1 MKGRSEVG
9 RIRHSG
15 PPSDSFDGFFEE
27 GKKGKREK
35 NRAGLPCGKPGN
47 AGFVLVLFS
56 PIQSC
61 RETEN
66 KHFGADQMTGFSRA

>member
-1 MKGRSEVG
+1 M
-9 RIRHSG
+9 
-15 PPSDSFDGFFEE
+15 GFS
-27 GKKGKREK
+27 KKGK
-35 NRAGLPCGKPGN
+35 NRADMLGSKPEN
-47 AGFVLVLFS
+47 PGFVLVLLS